1 MTKKILLALLLA
13 VGAAASSFASGGD
26 LVLDRFP
33 ADRAKSLPALQNGAK
48 LFVNYCLNCHA
59 AGYMR
64 FNRMRD
70 IGLSDDQIRDN
81 LIFGNKKVGDLM
93 TVTMNPVQAKAWF
106 GVVPPDLTVVAR
118 SRASG
123 AGSGADYLYTYMR
136 GFYRDDS
143 TGTGWNNT
151 VFPSVAMPHAMW
163 ELQGQQRA
171 VFAEEKD
178 PHDPAKTV
186 RVFKGLELQTPGTMT
201 PAQYNEATADLV
213 AFMQWMA
220 EPNRAT
226 RVRIGVFVMLFL
238 AVFTV
243 IAWRLNKAYW
253 KVIK

>member
-13 VGAAASSFASGGD
+13 VGAATSSFASGGE

-123 AGSGADYLYTYMR
+123 AGSGADYLYT
-136 GFYRDDS
+136 
-143 TGTGWNNT
+143 
-151 VFPSVAMPHAMW
+151 
-163 ELQGQQRA
+163 
-171 VFAEEKD
+171 
-178 PHDPAKTV
+178 
-186 RVFKGLELQTPGTMT
+186 
-201 PAQYNEATADLV
+201 
-213 AFMQWMA
+213 
-220 EPNRAT
+220 
-226 RVRIGVFVMLFL
+226 
-238 AVFTV
+238 
-243 IAWRLNKAYW
+243 
-253 KVIK
+253 

>member
-13 VGAAASSFASGGD
+13 VGAATSSFASGGE

-59 AGYMR
+59 AGFMR

>member
-13 VGAAASSFASGGD
+13 VGAATSSFASGGE